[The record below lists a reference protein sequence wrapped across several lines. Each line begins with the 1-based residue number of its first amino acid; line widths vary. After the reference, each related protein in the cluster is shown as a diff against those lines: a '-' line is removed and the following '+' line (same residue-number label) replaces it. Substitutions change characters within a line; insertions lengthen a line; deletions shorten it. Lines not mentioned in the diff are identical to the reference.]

1 MTMPFGYVISLDLD
15 DHLAVVVGGG
25 PVATSR
31 VADLR
36 DAGARVRVITPAPTD
51 DLQALA
57 AADPAIDLHVR
68 AYADGDLDGARIA
81 IATRED
87 DLDVDAFW
95 SESRQRGVLA
105 SVLDDLDHAD
115 FAAPALVR
123 AGSLRIAVATA
134 GQAPAVARRLREHL
148 EATLGDAAGDL
159 VEAAARGTGGAG
171 PATSTSP
178 PGPTAG
184 RSALA
189 DLDGL
194 LALVSAGRADE
205 VVDHI
210 VTTVRGSVHDRPDL
224 TRVPPARIPRRW
236 AHDAAPRP
244 RHRGVRSPPPG
255 APRTGGRGPG
265 RPGHRRRPA
274 GPRAP
279 GRCRPRRSG
288 PADPARRRAADD
300 L

>member
-25 PVATSR
+25 PAATSR

-51 DLQALA
+51 DLQDLA
-57 AADPAIDLHVR
+57 ATDPAIDLRVR
-68 AYADGDLDGARIA
+68 AYTDGDLDGARIA

-123 AGSLRIAVATA
+123 AGALRIAVATA

-159 VEAAARGTGGAG
+159 VEAAARARAVLG
-171 PATSTSP
+171 PRDVDF
-178 PGPTAG
+178 PTWAD
-184 RSALA
+184 RWSHALA

-194 LALVSAGRADE
+194 LALVSAGRADD

-210 VTTVRGSVHDRPDL
+210 VTTVRGSDTTDPTL
-224 TRVPPARIPRRW
+224 TRVPSARI
-236 AHDAAPRP
+236 HEE
-244 RHRGVRSPPPG
+244 VG
-255 APRTGGRGPG
+255 A
-265 RPGHRRRPA
+265 
-274 GPRAP
+274 
-279 GRCRPRRSG
+279 
-288 PADPARRRAADD
+288 
-300 L
+300 